1 MTTGGPIPN
10 VRCDEVLPT
19 LAVGDVDAGIDHY
32 RDVLGFEELWRYGE
46 PTAHAGIRFGTVE
59 IHLSAKPPN
68 PGGGWLYFVVSDVD
82 ALRDAL
88 RERGAD
94 IVHPPQDQPWGM
106 REMAVRDLVGNGLTF
121 ASPAV
126 AREPKLP
133 IEREGVSVRLEKR
146 LLAVVRDLADH
157 KDMSLPEMLE
167 ETLLHT
173 FEVIPGGGIASPHT
187 PETLRLIEELKQKHG
202 LDYETHASYRF
213 VEERREG

>member
-19 LAVGDVDAGIDHY
+19 LAVGNVDAGIDHY

-59 IHLSAKPPN
+59 IHLSCEEPN

-82 ALRDAL
+82 AVHEAL
-88 RERGAD
+88 HERGAD
-94 IVHPPQDQPWGM
+94 IVHAPQDQPWDM

-121 ASPAV
+121 ASRAI
-126 AREPKLP
+126 AREPKLR
-133 IEREGVSVRLEKR
+133 IEREEVTVRLEKR
-146 LLAVVRDLADH
+146 LLAVVRDLAAH
-157 KDMSLPEMLE
+157 KDMSLTEMLE
-167 ETLLHT
+167 ETILHT
-173 FEVIPGGGIASPHT
+173 FEAIPGGGVASPHT
-187 PETLRLIEELKQKHG
+187 PEALRLIEELKEEHG

-213 VEERREG
+213 VEERGED